1 MSLFGRGL
9 ASQRKFQLHTTP
21 VELNV
26 SVSWLLEPR
35 SWSTGEFP
43 WTVTPSSA
51 SQRQG
56 QSIEACKRWGA
67 NRETVQLSKHRNKIR
82 EFKFSTTRIFYKV
95 LPLQVISKKHLFPPL
110 WDKISESSPI
120 WPWTP
125 NPSFSAFQVL
135 GLELFTTKIRVS
147 VSNLFPSW
155 STSSQRVAWLRCAPW
170 VRCFIISRCWSSH
183 SNMAILP
190 GNAPFQ
196 TPDLQL
202 LPCKIKQP

>member
-1 MSLFGRGL
+1 MSQYHGSLSPEAGVQENHHEPLHQVQLLKDKGRISRHAKDGGRTEK
-9 ASQRKFQLHTTP
+9 QC
-21 VELNV
+21 
-26 SVSWLLEPR
+26 
-35 SWSTGEFP
+35 
-43 WTVTPSSA
+43 SS
-51 SQRQG
+51 
-56 QSIEACKRWGA
+56 QSIGTKYESLNSQHPGYFTKCYPSKPFPR
-67 NRETVQLSKHRNKIR
+67 NIFFPHFET
-82 EFKFSTTRIFYKV
+82 
-95 LPLQVISKKHLFPPL
+95 
-110 WDKISESSPI
+110 KISPCSPV
-120 WPWTP
+120 WPWTH
-125 NPSFSAFQVL
+125 NPPFSAFQVL

-155 STSSQRVAWLRCAPW
+155 STSSQRVAWLRYAPW

>member
-1 MSLFGRGL
+1 M
-9 ASQRKFQLHTTP
+9 FQYHGSRSP
-21 VELNV
+21 EAGVQENPHEL
-26 SVSWLLEPR
+26 
-35 SWSTGEFP
+35 
-43 WTVTPSSA
+43 VTASSA

-82 EFKFSTTRIFYKV
+82 EFKFSTTRIF
-95 LPLQVISKKHLFPPL
+95 LQNATPLSHFQEISPPPI
-110 WDKISESSPI
+110 WDKISESTPI
-120 WPWTP
+120 WPWTH
-125 NPSFSAFQVL
+125 NPFSAFQVL

-147 VSNLFPSW
+147 VSNLFPFW